1 MHLSSVVISELT
13 SDCAP
18 RDRLDAGGYPKLTM
32 VFGDGLGAEARV
44 RTQALVAP
52 HA

>member
-1 MHLSSVVISELT
+1 MAIYLLT

-18 RDRLDAGGYPKLTM
+18 RDLLDTGGYPRWTM
-32 VFGDGLGAEARV
+32 ISGDGLGAEALV